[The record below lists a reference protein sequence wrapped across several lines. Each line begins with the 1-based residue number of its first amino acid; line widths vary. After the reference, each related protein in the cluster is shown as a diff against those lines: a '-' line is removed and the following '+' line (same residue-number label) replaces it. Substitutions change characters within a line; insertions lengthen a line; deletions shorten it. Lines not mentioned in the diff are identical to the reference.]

1 MKKILLTGGMGFIG
15 SHLLNT
21 LTKGNE
27 VDIVDNFANNSIQNF
42 QGTTSYHLSVDK
54 FNIDDHKYDQI
65 YHLASPVGPAGVL
78 KYAGTMIVNDGLKIA
93 NYGYKNHC
101 KVLYVS
107 TSEVYGTHPGGIT
120 GQKEDIDKIV
130 PAKTT
135 VRLEYG
141 VGKLL
146 MEISLSNFA
155 RNHPFE
161 YNIIRPFNTVGIG
174 QSSSAGFVIPR
185 MVYQALTGIPITVFG
200 IGKQVRAFTHV
211 DDLSKAFVDITE
223 SDISGEIFNAGNPD
237 NIISINDLAL
247 LIHELAKSSSEII
260 HIDPKT
266 VYGNDYEEAWNKI
279 PDIDKIQ
286 NAINWKPTISIET
299 IVKEV
304 IKDTKRMISSHKFR
318 PNHGIK

>member
-1 MKKILLTGGMGFIG
+1 MGFIG

-42 QGTTSYHLSVDK
+42 QSTTSYHLSVDK

-237 NIISINDLAL
+237 NIISIWPFLSMSWQNQVL
-247 LIHELAKSSSEII
+247 KSS
-260 HIDPKT
+260 T
-266 VYGNDYEEAWNKI
+266 
-279 PDIDKIQ
+279 
-286 NAINWKPTISIET
+286 
-299 IVKEV
+299 
-304 IKDTKRMISSHKFR
+304 
-318 PNHGIK
+318 